1 MRLNPPPFTAIAI
14 PLLIAATM
22 MVGGCTPES
31 ARWSPVESAKENKID
46 FITMAHQVRFTS
58 GAAAPAPAESRAL
71 SDFLNGI
78 AFGYG
83 DQVTIDA
90 GPRSGNAGSDAL
102 AVRRVDA
109 VIATLRKMHI
119 KAQVASRPSVDAAL
133 SRDAVVV
140 TVGRY
145 VVSGPPCPDHSKP
158 EGDDFTNTTTS
169 NYSCATVSNLGM
181 MVANPADLVHGT
193 TPGPADGEF
202 ATRGVQSYR
211 AGTMSKSLTPELSKT
226 TGGGN

>member
-1 MRLNPPPFTAIAI
+1 MRSNPHHFLRAIAT
-14 PLLIAATM
+14 PLLVAATI

-31 ARWSPVESAKENKID
+31 ARWSPVETAKENKID
-46 FITMAHQVRFTS
+46 FITMAHQVHFAS
-58 GAAAPAPAESRAL
+58 GAAAPAPVETRAL

-90 GPRSGNAGSDAL
+90 GPRGGNATSDVL
-102 AVRRVDA
+102 TGRRLDA
-109 VIATLRKMHI
+109 VIATLRKMHV
-119 KAQVASRPSVDAAL
+119 KAQAASRPSVDGAL

-145 VVSGPPCPDHSKP
+145 VVSGPNCPDRSKP

-169 NYSCATVSNLGM
+169 NYGCSTVSNLGM
-181 MVANPADLVHGT
+181 MVANPGDLVRGV

-211 AGTMSKSLTPELSKT
+211 AGTMSKSLTPELSK
-226 TGGGN
+226 GGGN